1 MDNQHNRLRL
11 VEECTVSD
19 VYTSEELAV
28 WPVQVSGRD
37 MPVDR
42 ARLRATVEALEK
54 AEAQVWCLSG
64 GCMDADCGDCRQ
76 CLKARAEKAEARVK
90 ELEARVA
97 DLWASLV
104 RHRKC
109 VAECLAIADAAG
121 VHRHTPQ
128 ESMGQLA
135 EELAHEK
142 KVSAELVQGLLAR
155 VKELEATVEAQK
167 AVFADAMR
175 RGDAH
180 DTIRELL
187 APLGIGPHDDV
198 VQSVRELMVRA
209 LPADTV
215 RQVREAL
222 ASIASRPCYCRTGWS
237 GPCGCSDGMR
247 EIAEEVLELLKED
260 K

>member
-1 MDNQHNRLRL
+1 MS
-11 VEECTVSD
+11 EAKP
-19 VYTSEELAV
+19 YTTEELAV

-64 GCMDADCGDCRQ
+64 GCMDADCGECRQ
-76 CLKARAEKAEARVK
+76 CLRARA
-90 ELEARVA
+90 
-97 DLWASLV
+97 DSLM
-104 RHRKC
+104 H
-109 VAECLAIADAAG
+109 D
-121 VHRHTPQ
+121 
-128 ESMGQLA
+128 
-135 EELAHEK
+135 
-142 KVSAELVQGLLAR
+142 
-155 VKELEATVEAQK
+155 
-167 AVFADAMR
+167 
-175 RGDAH
+175 H

-198 VQSVRELMVRA
+198 VQSVRELMARA
-209 LPADTV
+209 LPADTAK
-215 RQVREAL
+215 QVREAL